1 MEEMKSSS
9 FGRKSPVSGDFSS
22 ALEAQLE
29 RVIERDGVTMM
40 SPIGPR
46 KRVQKKNDVQHC
58 SVEPVK
64 KIYTAVEDPLTDLV
78 HESVAFALQGG
89 DGDREQPISIS
100 REPHSSSKYVVSLHH
115 VLLSEQATK
124 EEERVLVQDAL
135 ESDLPNIVGL
145 PVQVYAT
152 VSRDVSVE
160 APRIHPVSFAEQFTS
175 ENFDE
180 AYRQAHG
187 PLTALSHAIGSF
199 RTSAVSFFR
208 RTRRAEKHFVEEVE
222 QMEEAALGA
231 PLVGLPRLSFARA
244 LVGFAVLAFVVT
256 LPAQAVAL
264 YRVASSHGDEV
275 IEEGKAAV
283 AELQSIRR
291 DPGTPASVEALRGA
305 SSKFRE
311 ADALLSQAGALALGA
326 ASVMPKQYRS
336 ARALLEI
343 GDKSS
348 EAARLLALGYEK
360 AYSDPQR
367 RLDERFDVLGAYTRS
382 ALLLLS
388 DARKAAATIEIE
400 AVPEP
405 QRAQLTQLLPQLEK
419 SSQALQEVAA
429 LSEIMSAMVGKDG
442 LRKYL
447 LVFQNPTELR
457 PTGGFM
463 GSLAEVTFDKGDLRD
478 IRVPHGGTYDLKGQ
492 LTTRLQSPKPLQLI
506 NAQWQFQDVNWFPDF
521 LKSAQTL
528 RWFWSKAGQPTID
541 GVVAVNATFME
552 DVLRVTGPIA
562 MPEYGKTIDAS
573 NFMLETQKSVELEYD
588 KENNTPKKFIAD
600 LSEKLRERVKTLSKE
615 EWMRLA
621 AAVSHALEV
630 KDIQIASFHEQEQE
644 IVDRYGWS
652 GRLKPTVGDSLALIE
667 TNIAGQKTDG
677 VVKEKVNHEV
687 RISEDG
693 RMETTVVMQ
702 RTHAGNK
709 GELFRGVRN
718 VSYLRAYVPKG
729 SVLLSASGFRVPNAG
744 LFKTPELNDG
754 QDPSILEIES
764 SLKKMGDVDVMQE
777 GDRTVFGGWMQLDP
791 GETQEIRLTYR
802 LPFLATE
809 LLSRID
815 ASAQDSSTPSR
826 AAYLL
831 LLTSQ
836 SGKTDR
842 QLVSKI
848 VFPASWKTSWTKAG
862 QPLEYSGSWDRDI
875 VMAGLFSQGL

>member
-1 MEEMKSSS
+1 MEEALSSS
-9 FGRKSPVSGDFSS
+9 FRRKSPESGDFSS
-22 ALEAQLE
+22 ALESQLE

-40 SPIGPR
+40 SAIGPR
-46 KRVQKKNDVQHC
+46 KRVQKRVEIQHTQI
-58 SVEPVK
+58 EYQEK
-64 KIYTAVEDPLTDLV
+64 TFRLVEDPLADLV
-78 HESVAFALQGG
+78 QESVAFATQGAE
-89 DGDREQPISIS
+89 GDREQSISIA
-100 REPHSSSKYVVSLHH
+100 RQPHSSSKYVVSLHH
-115 VLLSEQATK
+115 VLLSEEATK
-124 EEERVLVQDAL
+124 EEERVSVQDAL
-135 ESDLPNIVGL
+135 ESDLPEVASM

-160 APRIHPVSFAEQFTS
+160 TGHAHPVSYAEQFTS
-175 ENFDE
+175 ESFDQ
-180 AYRQAHG
+180 AYRESHG
-187 PLTALSHAIGSF
+187 FLTVLSHTFGSM
-199 RTSAVSFFR
+199 RTSVVSLFR
-208 RTRRAEKHFVEEVE
+208 RTRRAEQHFVEEVE
-222 QMEEAALGA
+222 QMEEEAIGA
-231 PLVGLPRLSFARA
+231 PLIGLPRLSFARA
-244 LVGFAVLAFVVT
+244 LAGFAVLAFVVT

-283 AELQSIRR
+283 AELQSIRQ

-400 AVPEP
+400 SVPEP
-405 QRAQLTQLLPQLEK
+405 QRTQLKQLLPQLEK

-429 LSEIMSAMVGKDG
+429 LSDVMSVMVGKEG

-463 GSLAEVTFDKGDLRD
+463 GSLAEVTFDKGNLRD
-478 IRVPHGGTYDLKGQ
+478 IHVPHGGTYDLKGQ

-506 NAQWQFQDVNWFPDF
+506 NAQWQFQDANWFPDF

-600 LSEKLRERVKTLSKE
+600 LSEKLRDRMKTLSKE
-615 EWMRLA
+615 EWVQLA
-621 AAVSHALEV
+621 TAVSHALDT
-630 KDIQIASFHEQEQE
+630 KDIQVASFHEQEQD

-652 GRLKPTVGDSLALIE
+652 GRMKPTVGDALALIE

-677 VVKEKVNHEV
+677 VVKEQVNHEV
-687 RISEDG
+687 RIAEDG
-693 RMETTVVMQ
+693 RMETTLVLQ
-702 RTHAGNK
+702 RTHTGNK

-729 SVLLSASGFRVPNAG
+729 SVLLSASGFRPPNAG

-754 QDPSILEIES
+754 QDPSVFEIES
-764 SLKKMGDVDVMQE
+764 SSKKMGDVDVMQE
-777 GDRTVFGGWMQLDP
+777 GDRAVFGGWMQLDP
-791 GETQEIRLTYR
+791 GETQEIRLVYR

-815 ASAQDSSTPSR
+815 ASAQGASTPSR
-826 AAYLL
+826 AAYLM

-836 SGKTDR
+836 SGKTER
-842 QLVSKI
+842 QLNSKV
-848 VFPASWKTSWTKAG
+848 VFPASWKTSWTKTG
-862 QPLEYSGSWDRDI
+862 KSLEYSGPWDRDI